1 VASILIVED
10 SPTDAL
16 VLRRALEQHGH
27 SVTVATDGEAGI
39 HCAIDEQP
47 DLILM
52 DIVMPRLNGFEATRE
67 LRKYKH
73 TSGIPV
79 IMVSTKK
86 QQTDRIWGLRQGAV
100 DYICKPV
107 DVAMLVASVDQAIA
121 GSGEPAGTCET

>member
-39 HCAIDEQP
+39 HRAIDDQP

-73 TSGIPV
+73 TSDIPV

-107 DVAMLVASVDQAIA
+107 DVALLVASVDQAIA
-121 GSGEPAGTCET
+121 GSSESAGTCET

>member
-1 VASILIVED
+1 MASILIVED

-16 VLRRALEQHGH
+16 VLRRALERYGH
-27 SVTVATDGEAGI
+27 SVTVATDGESGI
-39 HCAIDEQP
+39 HRAIDDQP

-52 DIVMPRLNGFEATRE
+52 DVVMPRLNGFEATRE
-67 LRKYKH
+67 LRKYEH
-73 TSGIPV
+73 TAAIPV

-107 DVAMLVASVDQAIA
+107 DVAMLVASVDQAMA
-121 GSGEPAGTCET
+121 GAVRSSDA